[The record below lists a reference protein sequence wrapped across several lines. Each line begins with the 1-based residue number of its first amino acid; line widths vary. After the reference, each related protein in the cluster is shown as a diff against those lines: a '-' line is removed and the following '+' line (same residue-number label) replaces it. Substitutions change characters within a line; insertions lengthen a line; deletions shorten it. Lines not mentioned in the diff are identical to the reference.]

1 MGRGATAPERSGD
14 RSPGSLASIMER
26 LGEGDGAA
34 LYSLIEAHRT
44 DLVRSVRSM
53 AGRRRARLSAEQVEE
68 LVVEAALAIASV
80 AGSWTPDG
88 APPWFYASGRIAN
101 AVDRVIGQWHDGLDD
116 ERADHEQPPAAAGSE
131 AQLVEV
137 LDRLA
142 ADHEVVALL
151 RDGLEVVA
159 SPRDLLV
166 FVEHGVQVALGDPSP
181 AVTIGRMYGMEP
193 AAVRQQTRRV
203 RLRLRRLAATDPR
216 FGELVSLPLVA

>member
-1 MGRGATAPERSGD
+1 M
-14 RSPGSLASIMER
+14 
-26 LGEGDGAA
+26 
-34 LYSLIEAHRT
+34 
-44 DLVRSVRSM
+44 
-53 AGRRRARLSAEQVEE
+53 
-68 LVVEAALAIASV
+68 
-80 AGSWTPDG
+80 
-88 APPWFYASGRIAN
+88 
-101 AVDRVIGQWHDGLDD
+101 IGQWHDGLDD